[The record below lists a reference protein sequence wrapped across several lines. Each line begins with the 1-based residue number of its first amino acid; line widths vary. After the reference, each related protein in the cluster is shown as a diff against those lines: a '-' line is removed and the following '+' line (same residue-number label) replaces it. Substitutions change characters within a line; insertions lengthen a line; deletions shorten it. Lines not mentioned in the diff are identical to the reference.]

1 MNTLVE
7 LSPAETTESKNLP
20 KKLIKTITFFDLTSS
35 DIQKKSKKPHFLVSK
50 VNFVYMKKIYLISL

>member
-20 KKLIKTITFFDLTSS
+20 KKFDQDNYIFDLTSS
-35 DIQKKSKKPHFLVSK
+35 ELQKKNKKLHFLLSKVDFVSK
-50 VNFVYMKKIYLISL
+50 ETYLISL